1 MPEATPEFNQQLRE
15 AFEEMYVGQTFTFRR
30 TFTDGDV
37 ALFCGVTGDY
47 NPYHQ
52 DESFARESWYG
63 RLTIPGL
70 LTGSMLTHIG
80 GLLGFLAIEMSF
92 EYLAPVFVGD
102 SVSCTVTVVE
112 KDEAKRRVMASA
124 GFVNQDGVEVLRA
137 RFSGFPGRIRLAR

>member
-37 ALFCGVTGDY
+37 AMFCGVTGDY

-52 DESFARESWYG
+52 DAEFAEQSFFG

-80 GLLGFLAIEMSF
+80 GLLGFLATRMSF
-92 EYLAPVFVGD
+92 EYLAPVFVSD
-102 SVSCTVTVVE
+102 TISCTVTVAE
-112 KDEAKRRVMASA
+112 KDEERRRMSASA
-124 GFVNQDGVEVLRA
+124 RFVNQDGVEVLRA
-137 RFSGFPGRIRLAR
+137 TFNGFLGRIRLGR

>member
-1 MPEATPEFNQQLRE
+1 MGPSPEFKRWLQE
-15 AFEEMYVGQTFTFRR
+15 AFESLEIGQTFTFRR

-52 DESFARESWYG
+52 DAVFAGESFYE

-80 GLLGFLAIEMSF
+80 GMLGFLATEMTF
-92 EYLAPVFVGD
+92 EYKKPVFVGD
-102 SVSCTVTVVE
+102 TITCTVTVVE
-112 KDEAKRRVMASA
+112 KDEQARRIAGAAS
-124 GFVNQDGVEVLRA
+124 FVNQDDVEVLRA
-137 RFSGFPGRIRLAR
+137 KFGGFPGQVRLAR

>member
-1 MPEATPEFNQQLRE
+1 MPDATPEFKERLRE
-15 AFEEMYVGQTFTFRR
+15 AFDEMHVGQTFTFRR
-30 TFTDGDV
+30 TFTGGDV

-80 GLLGFLAIEMSF
+80 GMLGFLATEMRF
-92 EYLAPVFVGD
+92 EYLAPVFAGD
-102 SVSCTVTVVE
+102 TITCTVTVAE
-112 KDEAKRRVMASA
+112 KDENKRRIAA
-124 GFVNQDGVEVLRA
+124 TADFVNQDDVEVLRA
-137 RFSGFPGRIRLAR
+137 SFEGFPGRVRLAR